1 MTSRYH
7 RQKLLPELGAEGQA
21 RLASAHA
28 AVVGVGALGCTSA
41 DLLVRAGVGRVTLI
55 DRDIVETTNLQRQ
68 TLYTE
73 ADAEAGLPKAV
84 AAAGRLRAVNSAI
97 RIDHHVADANASTI
111 ERLLVVPGSPP
122 DAILDGTDNFDT
134 RLLIN
139 DVACKHGIAYFYA
152 GGVAGRGMA
161 APVLPGDERGLP
173 CLRCLM
179 PEPPPPGSQP
189 TCDTA
194 GVFGPAI
201 VIAAAVQAG
210 EAIKLLAGRRDLV
223 SPTLLEFDLLG
234 TTRRRLDLAG
244 MRDPA
249 CPCCVDGRHEF
260 LDAPPSG
267 STALCGSGAVQVLP
281 AAGRHVDLAA
291 LARRL
296 EPVGR
301 FDRTP
306 FFLRGK
312 LNDPPQR
319 LTVFADGRA
328 LFHDVDDPA
337 RARALYARFIG
348 T

>member
-1 MTSRYH
+1 M
-7 RQKLLPELGAEGQA
+7 LLPELGTEGQA
-21 RLASAHA
+21 RLAASHA

-68 TLYTE
+68 TLFTE
-73 ADAEAGLPKAV
+73 ADAYAGLPKAV
-84 AAAGRLRAVNSAI
+84 AAADRLRTVNSDI
-97 RIDHHVADANASTI
+97 QIDHHVADANASTI
-111 ERLLVVPGSPP
+111 ERLLGIPAGPP

-152 GGVAGRGMA
+152 GVVAGRGMA
-161 APVLPGDERGLP
+161 TPVLPGDERNLP

-179 PEPPPPGSQP
+179 PKAPPPGSQP
-189 TCDTA
+189 TCDTV
-194 GVFGPAI
+194 GVFSPAV

-234 TTRRRLDLAG
+234 TTRRSLDLAG

-249 CPCCVDGRHEF
+249 CPCCGVRCGEGRYDF
-260 LDAPPSG
+260 LDSPPSG

-281 AAGRHVDLAA
+281 AAGRGVDLAA

-296 EPVGR
+296 EPVGD
-301 FDRTP
+301 FDQTP

-312 LNDPPQR
+312 LDDPPQR